1 MSTLV
6 LHSIAMSP
14 YGWTAALTAA
24 EKGVDCDIVPI
35 PEAGTPER
43 LKLHPFGKMP
53 VLQHGDLFVYE
64 TLAITHYI
72 DRAFAGPVLQPLEV
86 QRQTDMLRWISIVNG
101 YVFPLMNGLIKERT
115 AAFWRGDAPDEAALD
130 AMREPLAHQFRL
142 IDEAVWKQPFLAGD
156 HLTLADLFLVP
167 HLHLVST
174 TPEGQE
180 ALAHAPGAMA
190 WLERLRARPS
200 FEATNP
206 LTLRFG

>member
-1 MSTLV
+1 MSTLL

-86 QRQTDMLRWISIVNG
+86 KRQTDMLRWISIVNG

-115 AAFWRGDAPDEAALD
+115 AAFWRGDAPDEAALE

-142 IDEAVWKQPFLAGD
+142 INDTVWKQPFLAGD

>member
-1 MSTLV
+1 MATLIF
-6 LHSIAMSP
+6 HSMAGSA
-14 YGWTAALTAA
+14 YLWTAMMAA
-24 EKGVDCDIVPI
+24 DEKGVDYELSDLVLGS
-35 PEAGTPER
+35 EAHLR
-43 LKLHPFGKMP
+43 LHPFGKMP
-53 VLQHGDLFVYE
+53 VMQHGEVILYE
-64 TLAITHYI
+64 TQAITHYI
-72 DRAFAGPVLQPLEV
+72 DRAFVGPALQPLEV
-86 QRQTDMLRWISIVNG
+86 LRQTDMLRWISIVNG

-142 IDEAVWKQPFLAGD
+142 INDAVWKQPFLAGD

-174 TPEGQE
+174 TPEGQQ

>member
-24 EKGVDCDIVPI
+24 EKGVDCEIVPI

-53 VLQHGDLFVYE
+53 VLQHGEVFVYE
-64 TLAITHYI
+64 TLAIAHYI
-72 DRAFAGPVLQPLEV
+72 DRAFAGPALQPTDTKG
-86 QRQTDMLRWISIVNG
+86 QTDMLRWISIVSS

-115 AAFWRGDAPDEAALD
+115 AAFWRGDPPNDAALA

-142 IDEAVWKQPFLAGD
+142 IDAAVGRRAFLAGD
-156 HLTLADLFLVP
+156 QLTLADLFLAP

-180 ALAHAPGAMA
+180 ALGHAPDAAA
-190 WLERLRARPS
+190 WLERMRARPA

>member
-1 MSTLV
+1 MAQVTFHSMADSAYLWTAMLAADEKQVAYELSPLV
-6 LHSIAMSP
+6 LGSADH
-14 YGWTAALTAA
+14 L
-24 EKGVDCDIVPI
+24 
-35 PEAGTPER
+35 R
-43 LKLHPFGKMP
+43 LHPFGKMP

-130 AMREPLAHQFRL
+130 AMREPLAHQLRL
-142 IDEAVWKQPFLAGD
+142 INDTVWKQPFLAGD

-174 TPEGQE
+174 TPEGQQ

>member
-24 EKGVDCDIVPI
+24 EKCVDCEIVPI
-35 PEAGTPER
+35 PDAGTPER

-53 VLQHGDLFVYE
+53 VLQHGEVFVYE
-64 TLAITHYI
+64 TLAIAHYI
-72 DRAFAGPVLQPLEV
+72 DRAFAGPALQPADV
-86 QRQTDMLRWISIVNG
+86 QGQTDMLRWISIVG
-101 YVFPLMNGLIKERT
+101 SYVFPLMNGLIKERT
-115 AAFWRGDAPDEAALD
+115 AAFWRGDEPSAAALE
-130 AMREPLAHQFRL
+130 AMREPLAHQFAL
-142 IDEAVWKQPFLAGD
+142 IDAAVWKQPYLAGD
-156 HLTLADLFLVP
+156 HLTLADLFLAP

-180 ALAHAPGAMA
+180 ALGHAPGAAA
-190 WLERLRARPS
+190 WLERLRARPA

>member
-1 MSTLV
+1 MSTLI
-6 LHSIAMSP
+6 LHSIPMSP

-24 EKGVDCDIVPI
+24 EKRVTCAITPI
-35 PEAGTPER
+35 PDAGPER

-53 VLQHGDLFVYE
+53 VLQHGEVFVYE

-72 DRAFAGPVLQPLEV
+72 DRAFEGPALQPTGV
-86 QRQTDMLRWISIVNG
+86 KAQTDMLRWISIVG
-101 YVFPLMNGLIKERT
+101 SYIFPLMNGLIKERT
-115 AAFWRGDAPDEAALD
+115 AAFWRGDTPNDAALE
-130 AMREPLAHQFRL
+130 AMREPLAHQFAL
-142 IDEAVWKQPFLAGD
+142 INDTLWNQPFLAGD
-156 HLTLADLFLVP
+156 QLTLADLFLAP

-180 ALAHAPGAMA
+180 ALAHAPSALA
-190 WLERLRARPS
+190 WLERLRVRPS